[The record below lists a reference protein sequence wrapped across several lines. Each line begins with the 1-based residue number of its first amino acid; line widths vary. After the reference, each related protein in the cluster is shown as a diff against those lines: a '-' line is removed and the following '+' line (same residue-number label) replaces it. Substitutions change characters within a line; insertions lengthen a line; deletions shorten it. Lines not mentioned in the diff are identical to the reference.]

1 MGVLIGGIIVFILAG
16 FCIWCI
22 LRVSSYESRIEEQ
35 YRIKKALD
43 KLTKK
48 KKGKK

>member
-1 MGVLIGGIIVFILAG
+1 MGAIIGGVIVFIIAG

-22 LRVSSYESRIEEQ
+22 LRVASYESRIEEQ

-43 KLTKK
+43 KIAKK

>member
-1 MGVLIGGIIVFILAG
+1 MGAIIGGVIVFIIAA

-22 LRVSSYESRIEEQ
+22 LRVSSYESRVEEQ
-35 YRIKKALD
+35 YRIKKALE
-43 KLTKK
+43 KISKK

>member
-1 MGVLIGGIIVFILAG
+1 MIGAIIVIFILAA

-35 YRIKKALD
+35 YRIKKALE
-43 KLTKK
+43 KAKK